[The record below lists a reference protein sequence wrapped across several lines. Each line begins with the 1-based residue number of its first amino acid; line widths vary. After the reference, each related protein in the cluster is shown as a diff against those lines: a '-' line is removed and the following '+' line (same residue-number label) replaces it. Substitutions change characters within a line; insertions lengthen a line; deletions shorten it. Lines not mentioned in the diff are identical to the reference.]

1 MSHDDLKSEN
11 QADQTQSQ
19 DTPASAQGLEPDSN
33 LPSSIAY
40 DSDNAFLDIQRQFES
55 LRDRLSRIQIPSYCK
70 VNDSAVGI
78 KSVQAHS
85 QDRLQI
91 PELTPSEVGARHSTL
106 PILIPD
112 DLISS
117 TIVEVPREW
126 TFPRHDETTPS
137 SIHDPVCRWFP
148 EHKNIRVEPNYTKP
162 TGERL
167 DFLWC
172 PNSILVNATAFRNYQ

>member
-85 QDRLQI
+85 QGNHQVI
-91 PELTPSEVGARHSTL
+91 Q
-106 PILIPD
+106 
-112 DLISS
+112 
-117 TIVEVPREW
+117 
-126 TFPRHDETTPS
+126 
-137 SIHDPVCRWFP
+137 VCRDWP
-148 EHKNIRVEPNYTKP
+148 
-162 TGERL
+162 
-167 DFLWC
+167 
-172 PNSILVNATAFRNYQ
+172 